1 MKDKHQILNEYIS
14 KLEAEKQNFD
24 LEILNKF
31 EKIDGEALQKENQ
44 QLKQLIDDFKVN
56 IKNLL
61 EDNLKFKSQNEK
73 LELDIKNLTATLNNL
88 QVNENTLKK
97 SNSIGKL
104 PIQKKTS
111 NNNKIKNI
119 NNNNN
124 SNKKAKLNNPT
135 KNSVLESKGEKQID
149 DFDSKKLNE
158 SERTIEIK
166 NKLKNSII
174 ENIIYESD
182 SYKSKK
188 EIEDLEM

>member
-1 MKDKHQILNEYIS
+1 L
-14 KLEAEKQNFD
+14 F
-24 LEILNKF
+24 
-31 EKIDGEALQKENQ
+31 KENQ

-61 EDNLKFKSQNEK
+61 EDNLKFKSLNEK
-73 LELDIKNLTATLNNL
+73 LELDIKNLTDNL
-88 QVNENTLKK
+88 INTQTNENSLKK

-104 PIQKKTS
+104 PIQKKTI
-111 NNNKIKNI
+111 NNNKFKNI

-124 SNKKAKLNNPT
+124 SNKKKNLNNTT
-135 KNSVLESKGEKQID
+135 KNSVLEPNEEKPMN
-149 DFDSKKLNE
+149 DFDSKRLNE

-174 ENIIYESD
+174 ENIINESD
-182 SYKSKK
+182 KYKSIK